1 MKLSPVG
8 QRFHHSI
15 QHITALG
22 TNVLRAV
29 CVMFMLCMATPEICA
44 QKRKV
49 MNRPYIDQRTFHYGF
64 LAGVH
69 LQDIEFVNNG
79 YVDEAG
85 NNWFADAPNYEP
97 GFSVGV
103 LAEYKIN
110 ENIALRA
117 IPSMH
122 FGSKDVKFTNML
134 TGDTEFQNLKST
146 YISLPIDVKFTG
158 ERFNN
163 YRPYLVAGVNP
174 MYDLT
179 VKKGKNL
186 LLKPFNCYLEVG
198 FGCDFYGPFFKFIPE
213 IKFAYGLGNILNK
226 NRSDLTNPD
235 PLIFSK
241 SIDRASSKMI
251 ILTFYFE

>member
-1 MKLSPVG
+1 MA
-8 QRFHHSI
+8 
-15 QHITALG
+15 ALG
-22 TNVLRAV
+22 SNGLRAV
-29 CVMFMLCMATPEICA
+29 CVVLMLCMAMAEVSA

-103 LAEYKIN
+103 LAEYKLN
-110 ENIALRA
+110 ENFAIRA

-134 TGDTEFQNLKST
+134 NGDQEFQNLKST
-146 YISLPIDVKFTG
+146 YISLPIDIKFTG

-163 YRPYLVAGVNP
+163 YRPYLVAGVNA
-174 MYDLT
+174 MYDL
-179 VKKGKNL
+179 N
-186 LLKPFNCYLEVG
+186 
-198 FGCDFYGPFFKFIPE
+198 FF
-213 IKFAYGLGNILNK
+213 
-226 NRSDLTNPD
+226 
-235 PLIFSK
+235 
-241 SIDRASSKMI
+241 
-251 ILTFYFE
+251 